1 MNHTKPTTTETLKFF
16 CSYGGKILHRPSDGQ
31 LRYVG
36 GHNRVLTVDR
46 SICFAELMVKLGE
59 FCGFSPDLKCLLPNG
74 DFETLVTIKSD
85 EELASLLEEYVR
97 VLSHDST
104 RHLKIK
110 AVLLQRQ
117 SIKKVSPPPSV
128 VSHSVESPFRT
139 VKSFPK
145 FYVPRFSSPVKFSA
159 GRLQKGYEKMSY
171 SGPCRVFQHQHHH
184 YHYHHHQEVPRCYYW
199 Q

>member
-1 MNHTKPTTTETLKFF
+1 MINQTKPTSTETLKFF
-16 CSYGGKILHRPSDGQ
+16 CSYGGKILPRPGDGQ

-46 SICFAELMVKLGE
+46 SISFAELMVKLGE
-59 FCGFSPDLKCLLPNG
+59 FCGFSPDLKCQLPNG
-74 DFETLVTIKSD
+74 DFETLVTIKSE

-97 VLSHDST
+97 VSSRDST

-110 AVLLQRQ
+110 AVLIQRQ

-128 VSHSVESPFRT
+128 VPRGVEPLFRT
-139 VKSFPK
+139 VKS
-145 FYVPRFSSPVKFSA
+145 VPRFSSPVKFA
-159 GRLQKGYEKMSY
+159 GSGLQKGYEKMSY
-171 SGPCRVFQHQHHH
+171 NRHCPVFLHQHQHHH
-184 YHYHHHQEVPRCYYW
+184 FLHHQEVPRCYYW